1 MSRMPFL
8 LLLGLRAPV
17 HGLVGFAGRIGLIVG
32 LVCALLGLD
41 GAGFDFLLAA
51 AAGFVVWYLS
61 TAIRWGYDTTVL
73 RHVPEGESI
82 HLL

>member
-1 MSRMPFL
+1 MSRVPFL

-32 LVCALLGLD
+32 LVCLILALD
-41 GAGFDFLLAA
+41 GSGFTYLLAA
-51 AAGFVVWYLS
+51 AAGFIVWWLS
-61 TAIRWGYDTTVL
+61 SAIRWSYDTTVL